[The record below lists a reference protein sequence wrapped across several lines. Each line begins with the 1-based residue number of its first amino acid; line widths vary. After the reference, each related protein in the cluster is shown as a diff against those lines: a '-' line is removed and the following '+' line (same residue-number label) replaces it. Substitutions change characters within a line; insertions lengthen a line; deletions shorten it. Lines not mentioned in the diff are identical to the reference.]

1 MTSQEDKYSRL
12 EYRRLIAWP
21 SRIEREADLLGRVL
35 SSGPSERVLD
45 LGCGTGEHAR
55 FLAQQG
61 FSVVGIDSSE
71 SQIATAREAPQLAG
85 IEYLQGDLS
94 ELQSLL
100 TGSFGGAICLGNT
113 LPHLLDRD
121 SLEQFLAGLRLH
133 LAEGAPLLLQ
143 MLNYERIF
151 RRQERYLPVSLRPD
165 DSGDIVFLRLMNLH
179 PDGSVT
185 FFPSTLQLRPGHEPP
200 LVVKAS
206 KEVPLR
212 GWRLEELEG
221 HFEAAGF
228 RVSERFGA
236 FDGSAYDEVDSRDL
250 IVVVR

>member
-1 MTSQEDKYSRL
+1 MTSETDKYSRL

-21 SRIEREADLLGRVL
+21 SRIGREADLLDRVL
-35 SSGPSERVLD
+35 RTGPSERVLD

-55 FLAQQG
+55 FLAQRG
-61 FSVVGIDSSE
+61 FTVVGVDSSE
-71 SQIATAREAPQLAG
+71 SQIKTAREAPQSAG
-85 IEYLQGDLS
+85 IDFLQGDLG
-94 ELQSLL
+94 ELRGLL
-100 TGSFGGAICLGNT
+100 TGSYGGAICLGNT

-121 SLEQFLAGLRLH
+121 SLERFLSGLRVH
-133 LAEGAPLLLQ
+133 LADGAPLLLQ

-165 DSGDIVFLRLMNLH
+165 AAGDLVFLRLMNLH

-200 LVVKAS
+200 LVLRAS
-206 KEVPLR
+206 KEVRLR
-212 GWRLEELEG
+212 GWRLEELER

-228 RVSERFGA
+228 RVTERLGA
-236 FDGSAYDEVDSRDL
+236 FDGSTYDEADSRDL
-250 IVVVR
+250 IVVAR